1 MSAGDQRYRSAAVAA
16 LAPTVWG
23 STYVVTTELLPPDRP
38 LLAALLRALPAG
50 LILLAVRRVLP
61 RGQWWWRA
69 MVLGTLN
76 VGAFFYLLF
85 QAAYH
90 LPGGVAALVLSTSPT
105 IVMLLS
111 VLLLNARIRLMH
123 VGAAA
128 VGLGGVALLVLK
140 ANAALDAVGVAAALA
155 GAASFS
161 LGIVLTKKW
170 GRPEG
175 VGLLDFTGWQLT
187 AGGVLLLPVTLAGE
201 GLPGSLDG
209 KNIAGYAYLGII
221 GALFAYALW
230 FRGIDRLPAVTV
242 SFLSFISPVVAT
254 LLGWIVLGETL
265 SGLQIAGALAVAGA
279 VLLAQIGPGK
289 SRRAAPDP
297 EPVPEPESA
306 APEPAAAAVS
316 AGAV

>member
-1 MSAGDQRYRSAAVAA
+1 MSAGAAERPYRNAAIAAVA
-16 LAPTVWG
+16 PTIWG

-50 LILLAVRRVLP
+50 LILLAIRRVLP

-69 MVLGTLN
+69 LVLGTLN

-111 VLLLNARIRLMH
+111 VLLLNARIRLAH
-123 VGAAA
+123 AGAAA

-187 AGGVLLLPVTLAGE
+187 AGGVVLLPVTLAGE
-201 GLPGSLDG
+201 GLPSSLNGD
-209 KNIAGYAYLGII
+209 NVAGYAYLGII

-265 SGLQIAGALAVAGA
+265 SGLQVVGALAVVGA
-279 VLLAQIGPGK
+279 VLLAQFAPG
-289 SRRAAPDP
+289 RARPAAEVVVD
-297 EPVPEPESA
+297 EPVAEH
-306 APEPAAAAVS
+306 APAEPATV
-316 AGAV
+316 